1 MALVTYD
8 PFRMLDQIRD
18 EMNQLFENRLVRGRG
33 DVSSAATADWVPA
46 VDIKEE
52 TDRFVILADI
62 PGVDAK
68 DLEITMENGVL
79 TLRGQREEQT
89 KEEREGYTRV
99 ERVRGTFYRRF
110 TLPDT
115 ADSEKISAKTKNGVL
130 ELVIP
135 KHERVQPKKISVA
148 ATIE

>member
-1 MALVTYD
+1 MAYD
-8 PFRMLDQIRD
+8 PFRMLNQIQE
-18 EMNQLFENRLVRGRG
+18 EMNKLFESRVARAAGG
-33 DVSSAATADWVPA
+33 DLSNVVTSEWVPA

-52 TDRFVILADI
+52 PNQFVILADV

-68 DLEITMENGVL
+68 DIEITMENGVL
-79 TLRGQREEQT
+79 TIKGQRATETQ
-89 KEEREGYTRV
+89 EEREGFTRV

-115 ADSEKISAKTKNGVL
+115 ADAEKIAAKSKNGVL

-135 KHERVQPKKISVA
+135 KHERVQPRKITVE
-148 ATIE
+148 ATEG